1 MWTKYCTKYWL
12 DLFQKYHIQIDLR
25 FKKNYLWKFIFFFA
39 KFKLAYTLYKLF
51 CLKNQFIIDKAP
63 RSFFAE
69 GLDRP
74 KNYNESKKLSLS
86 TLLLFYILC
95 TESRNSLYLDGWS
108 KNLLLFIRKEAIW
121 WSFSLSVFEY
131 HLRKYLL
138 GFWSLEIQ
146 NYALS

>member
-1 MWTKYCTKYWL
+1 MLYSFSQNSYWHTRSTN
-12 DLFQKYHIQIDLR
+12 FG
-25 FKKNYLWKFIFFFA
+25 
-39 KFKLAYTLYKLF
+39 KLF

-86 TLLLFYILC
+86 TFLLFYIC
-95 TESRNSLYLDGWS
+95 TESRTSLYLDGWS

-121 WSFSLSVFEY
+121 WSFSLPVFEY
-131 HLRKYLL
+131 HLITVIPVWTFKCGDTKLVRP
-138 GFWSLEIQ
+138 SPQ
-146 NYALS
+146 NVQSRIGDYTDYGHPMKA